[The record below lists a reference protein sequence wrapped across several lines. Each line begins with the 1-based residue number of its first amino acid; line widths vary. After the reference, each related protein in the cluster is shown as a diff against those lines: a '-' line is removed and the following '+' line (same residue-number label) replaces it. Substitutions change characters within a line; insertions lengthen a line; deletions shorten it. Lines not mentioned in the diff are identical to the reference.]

1 MNVYRNKRNEI
12 IWDLEESY
20 QRKMQFIRDVKNR
33 MSGESY
39 ARSLFI
45 DNRSASSA
53 MGKPSESADK

>member
-45 DNRSASSA
+45 DEHSSPSVSSA
-53 MGKPSESADK
+53 Q

>member
-45 DNRSASSA
+45 DKRS
-53 MGKPSESADK
+53 EADE